1 MPESITFLEESTKSG
16 KAGGASPVPGTDSEM
31 KLAAPSLAEP
41 DRHEACL
48 GAEVM
53 GRGFPR
59 AEERGEVG
67 WGRKA

>member
-16 KAGGASPVPGTDSEM
+16 KAGGASPAPGTDSEM

-53 GRGFPR
+53 G
-59 AEERGEVG
+59 ERVPQS
-67 WGRKA
+67 